1 MVRMES
7 TALFVPLEV
16 LRLAFWEGI
25 IILSIFFCGGFGG
38 TGVEVTGVGVGGFKL
53 REVGE
58 ESLGIKIARRAYPIY
73 SLKSYSRT

>member
-38 TGVEVTGVGVGGFKL
+38 TGVEVTGGGGGGVQAERSRRRKPGYKNSAACLSDLQF
-53 REVGE
+53 E
-58 ESLGIKIARRAYPIY
+58 ELF
-73 SLKSYSRT
+73 